1 MIFIFYGYSISKV
14 NLLIVIQKLVL
25 EGGGKMKL
33 VDELYAMYRNK
44 LTGDEEDIDMLTF
57 AFLEE
62 MSHEDLLALIQEM
75 DKQELYDLMGL
86 YLIESL
92 KGKFAQEEYGQHRTH
107 TYYPRNI
114 H

>member
-1 MIFIFYGYSISKV
+1 
-14 NLLIVIQKLVL
+14 
-25 EGGGKMKL
+25 MKL
-33 VDELYAMYRNK
+33 VDELYDLYRNK

-62 MSHEDLLALIQEM
+62 MSHEDLLGIIHDM
-75 DKQELYDLMGL
+75 DKQELYDLVGT

-92 KGKFAQEEYGQHRTH
+92 KGKFAQEEYGQRRTAPFH
-107 TYYPRNI
+107 PRNI

>member
-1 MIFIFYGYSISKV
+1 
-14 NLLIVIQKLVL
+14 
-25 EGGGKMKL
+25 MKL
-33 VDELYAMYRNK
+33 VDELYDLYRNK

-62 MSHEDLLALIQEM
+62 MSHEDLLNIIQDM
-75 DKQELYDLMGL
+75 DEQELNDLVGL

-92 KGKFAQEEYGQHRTH
+92 KSKFSQEEYGQRRSFP
-107 TYYPRNI
+107 YQPRNI

>member
-1 MIFIFYGYSISKV
+1 MYR
-14 NLLIVIQKLVL
+14 
-25 EGGGKMKL
+25 MKI
-33 VDELYAMYRNK
+33 VDELFEMYRNK
-44 LTGDEEDIDMLTF
+44 LTGDEEDIDMLAF

-62 MSHEDLLALIQEM
+62 MSQEDLLHLIQEM
-75 DKQELYDLMGL
+75 DKQELYNLMGL

-92 KGKFAQEEYGQHRTH
+92 KGKFAQEEYGQQRIN

>member
-1 MIFIFYGYSISKV
+1 
-14 NLLIVIQKLVL
+14 
-25 EGGGKMKL
+25 MKL
-33 VDELYAMYRNK
+33 IDELYELYRNK
-44 LTGDEEDIDMLTF
+44 LTGDEEDIDMLAF

-62 MSHEDLLALIQEM
+62 MSRDDLLKIIQDL

-92 KGKFAQEEYGQHRTH
+92 KGKFAQDEFGGDHRTH
-107 TYYPRNI
+107 LYQSRNV

>member
-1 MIFIFYGYSISKV
+1 
-14 NLLIVIQKLVL
+14 
-25 EGGGKMKL
+25 MKL
-33 VDELYAMYRNK
+33 VDELYEMYRTK
-44 LTGDEEDIDMLTF
+44 LTGDEEDIDMLAF

-62 MSHEDLLALIQEM
+62 MSHEDLLALIHDM

-92 KGKFAQEEYGQHRTH
+92 KGKFAQEQYGQQRASAFH
-107 TYYPRNI
+107 PRNI

>member
-1 MIFIFYGYSISKV
+1 
-14 NLLIVIQKLVL
+14 
-25 EGGGKMKL
+25 MKL
-33 VDELYAMYRNK
+33 VDELYEMYRTK
-44 LTGDEEDIDMLTF
+44 LTGDEEDIDMLAF

-62 MSHEDLLALIQEM
+62 MSHEDLLALIHEM

-92 KGKFAQEEYGQHRTH
+92 KAKFAQEQYGQQRAPAFH
-107 TYYPRNI
+107 PRNI

>member
-1 MIFIFYGYSISKV
+1 
-14 NLLIVIQKLVL
+14 
-25 EGGGKMKL
+25 MKL
-33 VDELYAMYRNK
+33 VDELYEMYRNK
-44 LTGDEEDIDMLTF
+44 LTGDEEDIDMLAF

-62 MSHEDLLALIQEM
+62 MSYEDLLALIHDM

-92 KGKFAQEEYGQHRTH
+92 KGKFAQEQYVQQRGN

>member
-1 MIFIFYGYSISKV
+1 MR
-14 NLLIVIQKLVL
+14 
-25 EGGGKMKL
+25 L
-33 VDELYAMYRNK
+33 VDELYDLYRNK

-62 MSHEDLLALIQEM
+62 MSREDLLAIIHDM

-92 KGKFAQEEYGQHRTH
+92 KGKFAQEEYGQQRSQTFQ
-107 TYYPRNI
+107 PRNI

>member
-1 MIFIFYGYSISKV
+1 MRE
-14 NLLIVIQKLVL
+14 L
-25 EGGGKMKL
+25 KL
-33 VDELYAMYRNK
+33 VDELYDLYRNK

-62 MSHEDLLALIQEM
+62 MSREDLLGIIHDMGE
-75 DKQELYDLMGL
+75 QELYDLVGV

-92 KGKFAQEEYGQHRTH
+92 KVKFAQEEYGQRRASTFH
-107 TYYPRNI
+107 PRNI

>member
-1 MIFIFYGYSISKV
+1 
-14 NLLIVIQKLVL
+14 
-25 EGGGKMKL
+25 MKL
-33 VDELYAMYRNK
+33 VDELYEMYRTK
-44 LTGDEEDIDMLTF
+44 LTGDEEDIDMLAF

-62 MSHEDLLALIQEM
+62 MSHEDLLALIRDM

-92 KGKFAQEEYGQHRTH
+92 KGKFAQEQYGQQRASAFH
-107 TYYPRNI
+107 PRNI

>member
-1 MIFIFYGYSISKV
+1 
-14 NLLIVIQKLVL
+14 
-25 EGGGKMKL
+25 MKI
-33 VDELYAMYRNK
+33 VDELFEMYRNK
-44 LTGDEEDIDMLTF
+44 LTGDEEDIDMLAF

-62 MSHEDLLALIQEM
+62 MSQEDLLHLIQEM
-75 DKQELYDLMGL
+75 DKQELYNLMGL

-92 KGKFAQEEYGQHRTH
+92 KGKFAQEEYGQQRTN